1 MPDKWKGELSGRL
14 PISTVLL
21 YTQTYNEKL
30 WEVQV
35 QENAA
40 NTQDKEWK
48 IKFLNPAV
56 DSDIE
61 VNRQWLN

>member
-1 MPDKWKGELSGRL
+1 MNSLGECQSLQFF
-14 PISTVLL
+14 
-21 YTQTYNEKL
+21 YTHKHNEKL
-30 WEVQV
+30 WEVWV

-40 NTQDKEWK
+40 NTQDKQWK

>member
-1 MPDKWKGELSGRL
+1 M
-14 PISTVLL
+14 PISTILL

-30 WEVQV
+30 WEVWV

-56 DSDIE
+56 DSDIKA
-61 VNRQWLN
+61 NRQWIN